1 MLTTMR
7 GFLFTD
13 SVLVDYNVFSVEKK
27 FIHCNKLRI
36 TIIGILI
43 VRRIGMTKPPV
54 KLGVSKNS

>member
-1 MLTTMR
+1 MAPCSGESICSTTMR

-43 VRRIGMTKPPV
+43 
-54 KLGVSKNS
+54 

>member
-1 MLTTMR
+1 MAPCSGESIYSPMR

-27 FIHCNKLRI
+27 FIHCNKRRI

-43 VRRIGMTKPPV
+43 
-54 KLGVSKNS
+54 